1 MITET
6 MVLIALKQKN
16 WIQAES
22 MSGQIVSGNSSEI
35 MKVINSASKIATERP
50 DAAYLLS
57 LWAQIR
63 WNEINDDEDF
73 I

>member
-1 MITET
+1 
-6 MVLIALKQKN
+6 
-16 WIQAES
+16 
-22 MSGQIVSGNSSEI
+22 MSGQVAAENSSET
-35 MKVINSASKIATERP
+35 MKVICGASKMAQSRP

>member
-16 WIQAES
+16 WAQAES
-22 MSGQIVSGNSSEI
+22 MSREIAVENGSET
-35 MKVINSASKIATERP
+35 MKVVSSVSKVAQNRP

>member
-16 WIQAES
+16 WMQAES
-22 MSGQIVSGNSSEI
+22 MSREIASEKGSDE
-35 MKVINSASKIATERP
+35 MKVINGASKAAQSRP

>member
-16 WIQAES
+16 WTQAES
-22 MSGQIVSGNSSEI
+22 MSGQVAAENSSET
-35 MKVINSASKIATERP
+35 MKVINGVSKIATERP

>member
-22 MSGQIVSGNSSEI
+22 MSGKIVSGNSSEV
-35 MKVINSASKIATERP
+35 MKVINGASKVATERP